1 MVRELINVE
10 AVDRSFGAVDV
21 LQDINL
27 KVNDGDRIG
36 IVGHNGAG
44 KTTLLNTISEQKQ
57 DTGDVEFAPGIRLAY
72 LTQIRD
78 LESDST
84 IEEELGRKGRQFQ
97 ELEDEIAAI
106 EAQMVDPSFYEGDW
120 EPVMERYTELQQTL
134 AASGGGNVAGIAK
147 GILERLGLDQHPMD
161 MPVKKLSGGEQAKLA
176 LARQLV
182 GLNGIDVIFLDEP
195 TNHLDIHTTEWLE
208 TFLTEFKGAQLIVSH
223 DRYFLDQVC
232 NRIVEIDNLRAWPWK
247 GNYSQFLVQKEASEA
262 ALGDLIANT
271 EKKIASTM
279 GAMQQ
284 MKRANKYDK
293 SISAK
298 HKMIERLQ
306 QELKA
311 LKARMPKK
319 RKPLILSLEAVDKAS
334 MDVLSVED
342 ATKTFDGL
350 ERKILDNQSLE
361 VRKGDRIGIVGGN
374 GQGKTTLLKL
384 INGDEQLTSGKMD
397 LAPGCEIG
405 YFHQDHATLD
415 FNLNPVEQIQKLRP
429 DFQYG
434 DIRAALGRFQFSN
447 EQVSTKL
454 SQLSGGERARVALL
468 KLLLEENNLLLM
480 DEPTNHLDMDSKATL
495 DFNLNPVE
503 QIQKL
508 RPDFQYGDIR
518 AALGRFQFSNEQ
530 VSTKL
535 SQLSGGERA
544 RVALLKLLLEENNLL
559 LMDEPTNHLDMDSKA
574 TLEEALINYTG
585 SLITVSHDR
594 WFLDQVV
601 NRIWELQDGVVT
613 VYYGNYTDYVR
624 AKKGLPPL
632 AEGEISD
639 V

>member
-1 MVRELINVE
+1 VVRELINVE

-78 LESDST
+78 LESNST

-161 MPVKKLSGGEQAKLA
+161 MPVKNLSGGEQAKLA

-495 DFNLNPVE
+495 
-503 QIQKL
+503 
-508 RPDFQYGDIR
+508 
-518 AALGRFQFSNEQ
+518 
-530 VSTKL
+530 
-535 SQLSGGERA
+535 
-544 RVALLKLLLEENNLL
+544 
-559 LMDEPTNHLDMDSKA
+559 
-574 TLEEALINYTG
+574 EEALINYTG

-632 AEGEISD
+632 ADGEVSEI
-639 V
+639 

>member
-1 MVRELINVE
+1 MPRQLINIE
-10 AVDRSFGAVDV
+10 GVDRSFGPVDV
-21 LQDINL
+21 LLDINL
-27 KVNDGDRIG
+27 LVQDGDRIG

-44 KTTLLNTISEQKQ
+44 KTTLLNTISEQSQ
-57 DTGDVEFAPGIRLAY
+57 DVGVIEYAPGIRIAY

-78 LESDST
+78 IESDST

-97 ELEDEIAAI
+97 ELEEEIASI
-106 EAQMVDPSFYEGDW
+106 ESQMADPAFYEGDW
-120 EPVMERYTELQQTL
+120 ESVMERYSELQQTL
-134 AASGGGNVAGIAK
+134 GASGGGNVASIAK
-147 GILERLGLDQHPMD
+147 ATLARLGLDKHPMD
-161 MPVKKLSGGEQAKLA
+161 MQVNKLSGGEKAKLA

-182 GLNGIDVIFLDEP
+182 GLAGVDVMFLDEP
-195 TNHLDIHTTEWLE
+195 TNHLDIETTEWLE
-208 TFLTEFKGAQLIVSH
+208 GFLKDFKGAQLIVSH

-232 NRIVEIDNLRAWPWK
+232 TRIVEVDNLRAWPWK
-247 GNYSQFLVQKEASEA
+247 GNYSQFLRQKIATEA
-262 ALGDLIANT
+262 ALGDMIHT
-271 EKKIASTM
+271 VEKKIAATT
-279 GAMQQ
+279 GALKQ

-298 HKMIERLQ
+298 QKMIERMQ

-311 LKARMPKK
+311 LRARVPKK
-319 RKPLILSLEAVDKAS
+319 RKPLILTLEATDKAS
-334 MDVLSVED
+334 MDVLQLD
-342 ATKTFDGL
+342 GATKIYEGL
-350 ERKILDNQSLE
+350 ERPILSNQDLE

-384 INGDEQLTSGKMD
+384 INGDEKLTSGIRD

-415 FNLNPVEQIQKLRP
+415 FNLSPVEQIQKLRP

-434 DIRAALGRFQFSN
+434 DIRAALGRFQFSGN
-447 EQVSTKL
+447 QVTTKL

-480 DEPTNHLDMDSKATL
+480 DEPTNHLDMDSK
-495 DFNLNPVE
+495 D
-503 QIQKL
+503 
-508 RPDFQYGDIR
+508 
-518 AALGRFQFSNEQ
+518 
-530 VSTKL
+530 
-535 SQLSGGERA
+535 
-544 RVALLKLLLEENNLL
+544 
-559 LMDEPTNHLDMDSKA
+559 
-574 TLEEALINYTG
+574 TLEEALKGYEG

-613 VYYGNYTDYVR
+613 VYYGNYTDYIR

-632 AEGEISD
+632 AEGEISSI
-639 V
+639 

>member
-1 MVRELINVE
+1 MARELINVE

-21 LQDINL
+21 LRDINI

-57 DTGDVEFAPGIRLAY
+57 DTGDIEFAPGIRLAY

-84 IEEELGRKGRQFQ
+84 IEDELGRKGRQFQ
-97 ELEDEIAAI
+97 ELEEEIASI
-106 EAQMVDPSFYEGDW
+106 EAQMVDPAFYEGDW
-120 EPVMERYTELQQTL
+120 EPVMEHYTQLQQTL
-134 AASGGGNVAGIAK
+134 ASSGGGNVAGIAK
-147 GILERLGLDQHPMD
+147 GILERLGLDKHPME
-161 MPVKKLSGGEQAKLA
+161 MAVNKLSGGEQAKLA

-195 TNHLDIHTTEWLE
+195 TNHLDIQTTEWLE

-247 GNYSQFLVQKEASEA
+247 GNYSQFLVQKVASEKS
-262 ALGDLIANT
+262 LGEAIANI
-271 EKKIASTM
+271 EKKIQSTM
-279 GAMQQ
+279 GAMAQ

-298 HKMIERLQ
+298 HKMIERMQ

-311 LKARMPKK
+311 LRARVPKK
-319 RKPLILSLEAVDKAS
+319 RKPLILSLEATDKAS
-334 MDVLSVED
+334 MDVLQVEGG
-342 ATKTFDGL
+342 TKAFEGL
-350 ERKILDNQSLE
+350 DRKILDNQFLE

-384 INGDEQLTSGKMD
+384 INGDETLTSGTMD

-415 FNLNPVEQIQKLRP
+415 FDLNPVEQIQKLRP

-434 DIRAALGRFQFSN
+434 DIRAALGRFQFSS
-447 EQVSTKL
+447 EQVATKL

-480 DEPTNHLDMDSKATL
+480 DEPTNHLDM
-495 DFNLNPVE
+495 E
-503 QIQKL
+503 
-508 RPDFQYGDIR
+508 
-518 AALGRFQFSNEQ
+518 
-530 VSTKL
+530 
-535 SQLSGGERA
+535 
-544 RVALLKLLLEENNLL
+544 
-559 LMDEPTNHLDMDSKA
+559 SKA
-574 TLEEALINYTG
+574 TLEEALVGYTG

>member
-1 MVRELINVE
+1 MARELINVE

-21 LQDINL
+21 LRDINL

-44 KTTLLNTISEQKQ
+44 KTTLLNTISEQQQ
-57 DTGDVEFAPGIRLAY
+57 DTGDIEFAPGIRLAY

-78 LESDST
+78 LESNST

-97 ELEDEIAAI
+97 ELEEEIAGI

-134 AASGGGNVAGIAK
+134 ASSGGGNVAGIAK
-147 GILERLGLDQHPMD
+147 GILERLGLDKHPMD
-161 MPVKKLSGGEQAKLA
+161 MPVKNLSGGEQAKLA

-182 GLNGIDVIFLDEP
+182 GLSGIDVIFLDEP

-208 TFLTEFKGAQLIVSH
+208 DFLKDFKGAQLIVSH

-247 GNYSQFLVQKEASEA
+247 GNYTQFLVQKEASES
-262 ALGDLIANT
+262 ALNDAIANT
-271 EKKIASTM
+271 EKKIQSTM

-311 LKARMPKK
+311 LKARVPKK
-319 RKPLILSLEAVDKAS
+319 RKPLILSLEATDKGS
-334 MDVLSVED
+334 MDVLSIESG
-342 ATKTFDGL
+342 TKAFDGL
-350 ERKILDNQSLE
+350 ERKILDNQTLE

-384 INGDEQLTSGKMD
+384 INGDEDLTSGKMD
-397 LAPGCEIG
+397 LAPGCIIG

-447 EQVSTKL
+447 EQVATKL

-480 DEPTNHLDMDSKATL
+480 DEPTNHLDMESK
-495 DFNLNPVE
+495 D
-503 QIQKL
+503 
-508 RPDFQYGDIR
+508 
-518 AALGRFQFSNEQ
+518 
-530 VSTKL
+530 
-535 SQLSGGERA
+535 
-544 RVALLKLLLEENNLL
+544 
-559 LMDEPTNHLDMDSKA
+559 
-574 TLEEALINYTG
+574 TLEEALVNYTG

-624 AKKGLPPL
+624 AKKGLAPL
-632 AEGEISD
+632 GEGEISD

>member
-1 MVRELINVE
+1 MVRELITVE
-10 AVDRSFGAVDV
+10 GVDRSFGSTDV

-27 KVNDGDRIG
+27 IINDGDRIG

-44 KTTLLNTISEQKQ
+44 KTTLLNTISEQEQ
-57 DTGDVEFAPGIRLAY
+57 DVGDIVFAPGIRIAY

-78 LESDST
+78 IESEST
-84 IEEELGRKGRQFQ
+84 IEGELGRKGRQFQ
-97 ELEDEIAAI
+97 ELEEEISAI
-106 EAQMVDPSFYEGDW
+106 EAQMIDPSFYDGEW
-120 EPVMERYTELQQTL
+120 EPVMERYSELQQTL
-134 AASGGGNVAGIAK
+134 ASSGGGNVAGIAK
-147 GILERLGLDQHPMD
+147 GILEKLGLDKHPMD
-161 MPVKKLSGGEQAKLA
+161 MSVSQLSGGEKAKLA

-182 GLNGIDVIFLDEP
+182 GLSGIDVMFLDEP
-195 TNHLDIHTTEWLE
+195 TNHLDIETTEWLE
-208 TFLTEFKGAQLIVSH
+208 AFLKDFKGAQLIVSH

-232 NRIVEIDNLRAWPWK
+232 TRIVEVDNLRAWPWK
-247 GNYSQFLVQKEASEA
+247 GNYSQFIVQKEASEK
-262 ALGDLIANT
+262 ALGEHIAT
-271 EKKIASTM
+271 LEKKIQSTT
-279 GAMQQ
+279 GAIQQ

-298 HKMIERLQ
+298 HKMIERMQ

-311 LKARMPKK
+311 LRARVPKK
-319 RKPLILSLEAVDKAS
+319 RKPLILSLEATDKAS
-334 MDVLSVED
+334 MDVLSVEGG
-342 ATKTFDGL
+342 TKSFEGL
-350 ERKILDNQSLE
+350 DRKILDNQFLE

-384 INGDEQLTSGKMD
+384 INGDEKLTSGVMD

-415 FNLNPVEQIQKLRP
+415 FDLNPIEQIQKLRP

-434 DIRAALGRFQFSN
+434 DIRAALGRFQFSS

-480 DEPTNHLDMDSKATL
+480 DEPTNHLDMDSK
-495 DFNLNPVE
+495 D
-503 QIQKL
+503 
-508 RPDFQYGDIR
+508 
-518 AALGRFQFSNEQ
+518 
-530 VSTKL
+530 
-535 SQLSGGERA
+535 
-544 RVALLKLLLEENNLL
+544 
-559 LMDEPTNHLDMDSKA
+559 
-574 TLEEALINYTG
+574 TLEEALVGYTG

-632 AEGEISD
+632 AEGEVSE